1 MVAAASATVAPRR
14 RSDRA
19 DRLREAVL
27 GMLLVTPPML
37 VLLFLIVIPAFQA
50 ATFSLG
56 LVPSDN
62 LTYSTGQHLIR
73 SDTPTLDVYRDL
85 LASPFIRDDLSMT
98 LWITVLSVLFVAVVG
113 YVLAL
118 YVRFGGGRL
127 PQLVRSLY
135 LIPMFVPVV
144 IASYAAV
151 TFYVDRG
158 FLNGLLHAIGI
169 PYVSPAYKPAGVV
182 LTQIWFN
189 IPFAVLMLGSGLD
202 GIEDELIE
210 AAHDVGAGFLTVLW
224 RIVLPMN
231 IVPLLI
237 VLTFTFIGVIGS
249 FTIPFLIGPNAP
261 QMMGVAIQAYFSNYN
276 QPQPAVG
283 MAVLMFLIAAVAGAV
298 YVWATSRSNKQAVTV

>member
-1 MVAAASATVAPRR
+1 MVAVASAAVAPRR

-19 DRLREAVL
+19 DRFREAAL
-27 GMLLVTPPML
+27 GLLLVAPPML
-37 VLLFLIVIPAFQA
+37 VMLFLIVVPAFQA

-56 LVPSDN
+56 LVPTDN
-62 LTYSTGQHLIR
+62 LTFSTGQHLVR
-73 SDTPTLDVYRDL
+73 SDSPTLDVYRDL

-98 LWITVLSVLFVAVVG
+98 LWITVLSVIFVAVVA

-127 PQLVRSLY
+127 PQIVRSLY

-158 FLNGLLHAIGI
+158 FLNGLLHAVGI
-169 PYVSPAYKPAGVV
+169 PFVSPAYKPAGVV

-224 RIVLPMN
+224 RIVLPKHL
-231 IVPLLI
+231 VPLLI
-237 VLTFTFIGVIGS
+237 VLPVTFIGVIGS

-276 QPQPAVG
+276 QPQPAVA
-283 MAVLMFLIAAVAGAV
+283 MAVLLFLIAAVAGAV

>member
-1 MVAAASATVAPRR
+1 MQNAA
-14 RSDRA
+14 RA
-19 DRLREAVL
+19 ERLREAFVGL
-27 GMLLVTPPML
+27 LLVAPPIAVLVML
-37 VLLFLIVIPAFQA
+37 VVVPAIQA

-62 LTYSTGQHLIR
+62 LTFSTGQHLIK

-85 LASPFIRDDLSMT
+85 LASSFVRDDLSLT
-98 LWITVLSVLFVAVVG
+98 VWISVVSVVLVAIVG

-127 PQLVRSLY
+127 PQIVRSLY

-144 IASYAAV
+144 IASYAAI

-158 FLNGLLHAIGI
+158 VLASLLHAIGV
-169 PYVSPAYKPAGVV
+169 PFVSPAYKPSGVV
-182 LTQIWFN
+182 ITQVWFN

-202 GIEDELIE
+202 GIADELIE
-210 AAHDVGAGFLTVLW
+210 SARDVGAGFLTVLW

-231 IVPLLI
+231 VVPLLI

-261 QMMGVAIQAYFSNYN
+261 QMLGVAIQAYFSNYN
-276 QPQPAVG
+276 QPQPAVA
-283 MAVLMFLIAAVAGAV
+283 MAVVLFLIAALAGAV
-298 YVWATSRSNKQAVTV
+298 YVWATSRSNRQAVTL

>member
-1 MVAAASATVAPRR
+1 MSSLSVPV
-14 RSDRA
+14 RSDRG
-19 DRLREAVL
+19 DRVREAAL
-27 GMLLVTPPML
+27 GLALVAPPIL
-37 VLLFLIVIPAFQA
+37 VLLFLIVVPALQA
-50 ATFSLG
+50 TTFSLG
-56 LVPSDN
+56 LVPSEN
-62 LTYSTGQHLIR
+62 LTFSTGQHLVK
-73 SDTPTLDVYRDL
+73 SDTPTLAVYQDL
-85 LASPFIRDDLSMT
+85 LASPFIRDDLSVTM
-98 LWITVLSVLFVAVVG
+98 WITVVSVVLVAIVG

-144 IASYAAV
+144 IASYAAI

-158 FLNGLLHAIGI
+158 FLNGLLHAMGV
-169 PYVSPAYKPAGVV
+169 PYASPAYKPGGVV
-182 LTQIWFN
+182 ITQVWFN

-202 GIEDELIE
+202 GIEQELIE
-210 AAHDVGAGFLTVLW
+210 AAHDVGADFLTVLW

-231 IVPLLI
+231 LVPLLI

-276 QPQPAVG
+276 QPQPAVA
-283 MAVLMFLIAAVAGAV
+283 MAVLLFLIAAVAGAI
-298 YVWATSRSNKQAVTV
+298 YVWATSRSDKQAVTV

>member
-1 MVAAASATVAPRR
+1 MASAAVAPRL
-14 RSDRA
+14 RSDRVE
-19 DRLREAVL
+19 RLREAAL
-27 GMLLVTPPML
+27 GLALVAPPIF
-37 VLLFLIVIPAFQA
+37 VLLFLIVVPALQA
-50 ATFSLG
+50 TTFSLG
-56 LVPSDN
+56 LVPSEN
-62 LTYSTGQHLIR
+62 ITFSTGQHLIK

-85 LASPFIRDDLSMT
+85 LASQFIRDDLSLT
-98 LWITVLSVLFVAVVG
+98 LWITVISVIFVAIVG

-158 FLNGLLHAIGI
+158 FLNGLLHVANI
-169 PYVSPAYKPAGVV
+169 PYASPAYKPAGVV

-231 IVPLLI
+231 FVPLLI

-276 QPQPAVG
+276 QPQPAVA
-283 MAVLMFLIAAVAGAV
+283 MAVLLFLIAAVAGAV
-298 YVWATSRSNKQAVTV
+298 YVWATSRSNKHAVTV